1 MSSHSNAEP
10 SRHAEPSEFLALI
23 DELEIAAAGRSLEG
37 VARFKCLEAHLAY
50 PRGFAIVTRRALH
63 EADRN
68 PIGLLLWSID
78 RNQHKKA
85 QRAAELTDD
94 ADDVP
99 F

>member
-1 MSSHSNAEP
+1 MSSHAER
-10 SRHAEPSEFLALI
+10 SSQASEPREFLELV

-37 VARFKCLEAHLAY
+37 SARLKCLEAHLGY
-50 PRGFAIVTRRALH
+50 PRGFAIVARRALQ

-85 QRAAELTDD
+85 QLAAERAD
-94 ADDVP
+94 AIEDIP
-99 F
+99 L